1 MMKLLS
7 KLFCLGAI
15 LWVPASQ
22 AAAEMPFPLAGSWT
36 LVAADLLHPDGSRTH
51 DYGEAPKGLLQI
63 DSHGRYSAQIYKSE
77 RPLFASGDKKSG
89 TAAEFEAAVMGTSA
103 HFGTLMIDTMTHT
116 LIYNIESSAYK
127 NWEGTQQKRVY
138 ELHGDELSYQVPAR
152 PDGLIPISVWRR
164 IK

>member
-7 KLFCLGAI
+7 KLLYLSAI
-15 LWVPASQ
+15 LWVPTSQ
-22 AAAEMPFPLAGSWT
+22 AANEMPFPLAGSWT
-36 LVAADLLHPDGSRTH
+36 LVAADLLHPDGTRTH
-51 DYGEAPKGLLQI
+51 DYGEAPKGLLLI
-63 DSHGRYSAQIYKSE
+63 DNRGHYSAQIYKSE
-77 RPLFASGDKKSG
+77 RPLFASGDKKAG

-103 HFGTLMIDTMTHT
+103 HFGTLMIDKMTHT

-152 PDGLIPISVWRR
+152 PDGLIPISIWRR

>member
-7 KLFCLGAI
+7 KLFCLSAI
-15 LWVPASQ
+15 LWVPAAEAST
-22 AAAEMPFPLAGSWT
+22 EMPFPLAGSWT

-51 DYGEAPKGLLQI
+51 DYGDAPKGLLLI
-63 DSHGRYSAQIYKSE
+63 DNRGRYSAQIYKSE
-77 RPLFASGDKKSG
+77 RPLFASGDKKTG

-116 LIYNIESSAYK
+116 LVYNIESSAYK
-127 NWEGTQQKRVY
+127 NWEGTQQKRMY
-138 ELHGDELSYQVPAR
+138 ELHGDELSYQVPPR